1 MTETNAPPAPPAS
14 IMSAVSAPKAS
25 VPKAAAPPRPPM
37 AKLPQTGMAVVK
49 AVVSGDT
56 VVLSNTNPNP
66 NGSTPEALFTL
77 SSLSTPRLGLPRS
90 GTVDEPHAW
99 SARMWLASEL
109 IGKTVKFEC
118 HRSAESR
125 YYGVLYKQP
134 PQGQDKPVNV
144 NLQCV
149 ALGHASVKSQKSP
162 SANEEEFIIEL
173 EAAQATAKASM
184 LGVWGGAGI
193 VRKQRQA
200 GEQFNVDEL
209 VAWAGGRQISVFIE
223 HNFDGTRYRCS
234 VLDEGEFEHASFTLQ
249 LAGVQSPRLD
259 ADFGTH
265 AKQFVDLRLLN
276 RTLKVTFVGSLPS
289 PSNPVAV
296 CVVHHP
302 RGNIGVELLKTG
314 FAMVSERT
322 ARMLGPV
329 DVVAYRQAE
338 GLAKTARSGVWQT
351 YQKPTISG
359 IAEATGTV
367 LEVVSGDTLVIL
379 PAGVSYDDEG
389 KLLKVSLASIRS
401 PRLGGGRKPDEPYSY
416 ECKDRLRQ
424 LCVGKQCKVTV
435 DYEREIPMGPAGP
448 DGTQKKEKRKM
459 ATISV
464 GKRAC
469 IGEVL
474 VSEGLAAVQRHR
486 DGEERSSNYDTL
498 CGVETA
504 ARAAKKNMHSP
515 ADPPMRKVN
524 DLSDPKKAKA
534 YAGFLQRS
542 GVLKAQVEYVFG
554 GTTYKLWIPAENCTI
569 RFALS
574 ECRSPQ
580 PTPNNPTGRA
590 AEPFGDAAKRF
601 AKMHIGQRNVEVVA
615 EGLTNGG
622 VVTGKM
628 FVGAGAKKEN
638 FASALLK
645 EGLSSIDWRD
655 VDSTNADLVSNMS
668 AAKASKK
675 NIWSLENAVAE
686 REAPVK
692 KEGGQPEEVKTIRI
706 SEIRNGN
713 KFYYHEVGSPSVT
726 KIDEAMKLFKEV
738 NGVSPGPVAF
748 KKNKILAALFSDGK
762 STDWYRAKVLETSGS
777 SYKVIYI
784 DHGNVGTVTSSQC
797 RNLDN
802 GLEFT
807 PPCAREAELALVRSR
822 ELNYDEGIEAART
835 LSSLA
840 WGKELTARI
849 HAVEE
854 GKMMVTLY
862 DPVSPVS
869 LNEELVKRGLARVIS
884 DREAM
889 FFGKNS
895 QEEAVKEIFEKLKET
910 QEGARKERRGI
921 WVYGDVGEDDDE
933 RAKY

>member
-1 MTETNAPPAPPAS
+1 
-14 IMSAVSAPKAS
+14 MSAASSTPAQTTAPAKTTAANATKS
-25 VPKAAAPPRPPM
+25 AAPPRPPM
-37 AKLPQTGMAVVK
+37 AKLPQAGMAVVK
-49 AVVSGDT
+49 AVLSGDT
-56 VVLSNTNPNP
+56 VVLANTSPNP
-66 NGSTPEALFTL
+66 NGSTPEAIFTL
-77 SSLSTPRLGLPRS
+77 SSLNAPRLGVPRA

-99 SARMWLASEL
+99 DARMWLATEL
-109 IGKTVKFEC
+109 VGKTIKFEC
-118 HRSAESR
+118 HRSAENR
-125 YYGVLYKQP
+125 YYGILYKQP
-134 PQGQDKPVNV
+134 PQGQDKPINI

-149 ALGHASVKSQKSP
+149 ALGHASVKSQKQP
-162 SANEEEFIIEL
+162 SANEEEFLTEL
-173 EAAQATAKASM
+173 EAAQTTAKASM
-184 LGVWGGAGI
+184 LGVHSGAGV
-193 VRKQRQA
+193 VRQQKQA
-200 GEQFNVDEL
+200 GESFNVDEL
-209 VAWAGGRQISVFIE
+209 VSWAGGRQVSVFIE
-223 HNFDGTRYRCS
+223 HNFDGTRYRCT
-234 VLDEGEFEHASFTLQ
+234 VLEEGDFKFASFTLQ

-259 ADFGTH
+259 ADFGSH

-276 RTLKVTFVGSLPS
+276 RTLKVTFVGSLTSASAP
-289 PSNPVAV
+289 PAV

-338 GLAKTARSGVWQT
+338 GLAKTARAGVWQT

-359 IAEATGTV
+359 IAKATGTI
-367 LEVVSGDTLVIL
+367 LEVVTGDTLIIL
-379 PAGVSYDDEG
+379 PAGVNYDDET

-401 PRLGGGRKPDEPYSY
+401 PRLGGGRKPDEPYAY

-448 DGTQKKEKRKM
+448 DGTQKKEMRKM
-459 ATISV
+459 ATVSV

-469 IGEVL
+469 IGETL
-474 VSEGLAAVQRHR
+474 VSEGLAGVQRHR

-498 CGVETA
+498 CSVETA
-504 ARAAKKNMHSP
+504 ARTAKKNMHSP

-542 GVLKAQVEYVFG
+542 GVLKASVEYIFA
-554 GTTYKLWIPAENCTI
+554 GTRYKLWIPAENCTI
-569 RFALS
+569 MFALS

-580 PTPNNPTGRA
+580 PSPNTPNGKPG
-590 AEPFGDAAKRF
+590 EPFGDAARRF
-601 AKMHIGQRNVEVVA
+601 AKMHIGQRNVEVIA

-622 VVTGKM
+622 VVTGRM
-628 FVGAGAKKEN
+628 FVGGAKKEN
-638 FASALLK
+638 FAANLLS
-645 EGLSSIDWRD
+645 EGLGSIDWRD
-655 VDSTNADLVSNMS
+655 VESTNADLVANME
-668 AAKASKK
+668 AAKAAKK
-675 NIWSLENAVAE
+675 NLWSKEDAAE
-686 REAPVK
+686 KAAAPVK
-692 KEGGQPEEVKTIRI
+692 KEGGQPEEVKTVKI

-713 KFYYHEVGSPSVT
+713 KFYFHEVGSPDVA
-726 KIDEAMKLFKEV
+726 KIEASMKLFKEQ

-748 KKNKILAALFSDGK
+748 KKNKVLAALFDDG
-762 STDWYRAKVLETSGS
+762 SSVDWYRAKILESSGD
-777 SYKVIYI
+777 SYKVLYI
-784 DHGNVGTVTSSQC
+784 DHGNIGKVTAQQC

-807 PPCAREAELALVRSR
+807 PPAARECELALVKAR
-822 ELNYDEGIEAART
+822 ELNFDEGVDAARL

-849 HAVEE
+849 HCSEE
-854 GKMMVTLY
+854 GRLLVTLY
-862 DPVSPVS
+862 DPVNPVS
-869 LNEELVKRGLARVIS
+869 LNSELVKAGLARVIS

-889 FFGKNS
+889 FLGRNS
-895 QEEAVKEIFEKLKET
+895 QPEAVKELFEKLKEV
-910 QEGARKERRGI
+910 QEGARESRLGI

-933 RAKY
+933 RARY